1 MSEIKETVIKKLFV
15 DNLTTEDVN
24 KHKESKYSFLYV
36 KNSLKDLDINDL
48 KKLDFPLSMTELEL
62 EKYDDTAKERK
73 RLDILTI
80 LMDRNDTERDVI
92 KLKEKVKTL

>member
-1 MSEIKETVIKKLFV
+1 MSEIKEINIKKLV
-15 DNLTTEDVN
+15 VENLTTEDVN
-24 KHKESKYSFLYV
+24 KHIGSNYTSLYV
-36 KNSLKDLDINDL
+36 KNSIKELDINDL
-48 KKLDFPLSMTELEL
+48 KNLKFPISMIELEL
-62 EKYDDTAKERK
+62 EKFEESVKERK